1 MYVGRKNPEEFPN
14 EPDAAAN
21 RSDAAHASKTAAL
34 SSGEPSL
41 EEASASRH
49 GPDAL
54 ARSRRTMG
62 RDLMSSVKTT
72 ASDRSSVRRHQ
83 SVVHRFH
90 LSPLMFALASAVAS
104 ASGACVAATANARD
118 VATRSLAVIPSHAPS
133 SSSRGPDGSFSPILG
148 SSPRVPR
155 ESRATAAAT
164 MKSTTLRVA
173 AGSPPV
179 TLPLTSDADA
189 SDKPSKTLAGSATE
203 EAS

>member
-1 MYVGRKNPEEFPN
+1 MYVGRSPEEFPN

-34 SSGEPSL
+34 PSGEPFL

-62 RDLMSSVKTT
+62 RDLMSSVAT

-83 SVVHRFH
+83 SVVHRFQ
-90 LSPLMFALASAVAS
+90 SPLMFALASAVAS